1 MWCATKFFY
10 ASRKSAS
17 SVNADTDENI
27 KNYVDKKNKVLE
39 LVKDQ
44 PGLVK
49 ARLINIFNHSYIKQK
64 DILLNRSTGFLC
76 LKEENEPLL
85 SNAYFEDVVRF
96 CLNTDICAKLNMSVV
111 DFMRTDLFTFQE
123 IKRLYEEYKPKV
135 TKSLDELTRDL
146 ENLKTRQ
153 QK

>member
-1 MWCATKFFY
+1 M
-10 ASRKSAS
+10 
-17 SVNADTDENI
+17 
-27 KNYVDKKNKVLE
+27 
-39 LVKDQ
+39 
-44 PGLVK
+44 
-49 ARLINIFNHSYIKQK
+49 
-64 DILLNRSTGFLC
+64 NRSTGFLC
-76 LKEENEPLL
+76 LKEENEPLS

-153 QK
+153 QKEGYSFLE

>member
-1 MWCATKFFY
+1 M
-10 ASRKSAS
+10 
-17 SVNADTDENI
+17 
-27 KNYVDKKNKVLE
+27 
-39 LVKDQ
+39 
-44 PGLVK
+44 
-49 ARLINIFNHSYIKQK
+49 
-64 DILLNRSTGFLC
+64 NRSTGFLC